1 MSIPALSRVTTL
13 PLAILATLALF
24 YVLWVGQAL
33 LVPLAIAVLV
43 WYAINALAH
52 LYARLLFKGQTNGIT
67 LILSLVTI
75 AIGAGIVVN
84 IIQTNIADVRQ
95 AAPTY
100 KTDLDQW
107 LVRIYDLLGIE
118 DLPTLSQFMASV
130 DIGPIV
136 ANFAG
141 ALTGIVGDLALIVVY
156 VGFLLYEQ
164 KTFSNKLQKMF
175 PEAGKRREVRAV
187 IENIQSQIE
196 TYIWI
201 KTAVSV
207 VTGLVGYVVLTLV
220 GVDFASFWAFA
231 IFLLNYIPIIGSV
244 IATLFPALLTLIQF
258 DTFTPFLIVGI
269 GLTSAQFV
277 VGNVIEPKLMG
288 SSLNLSPLVV
298 LLSLAL
304 WGSLWGIPG
313 MFLCVPIMVIF
324 LIILSHFNPTRP
336 LAVMLSERGELT
348 DTNHATTPPE

>member
-1 MSIPALSRVTTL
+1 MSIPTPSRTATV
-13 PLAILATLALF
+13 PLAILATFAVF
-24 YVLWVGQAL
+24 YVLWVGQKL
-33 LVPLAIAVLV
+33 LVPLAIAVLI
-43 WYAINALAH
+43 WYMINALAR
-52 LYARLLFKGQTNGIT
+52 LYARFIFKNSANWIT
-67 LILSLVTI
+67 LALSLVTMTV
-75 AIGAGIVVN
+75 GLGIVFN
-84 IIQTNIADVRQ
+84 IIQSNITDVRR

-107 LVRIYDLLGIE
+107 IVRIYDLMGIE
-118 DLPTLSQFMASV
+118 DLPTLSQFIRTV

-136 ANFAG
+136 TNFAG
-141 ALTGIVGDLALIVVY
+141 ALTGIVGDLALIIVY

-164 KTFSNKLQKMF
+164 KTFSNKLTRMF
-175 PEAGKRREVRAV
+175 PQSEKRREVRAV
-187 IENIQSQIE
+187 IDNIQHQIQ

-201 KTAVSV
+201 KTLVSV
-207 VTGLVGYVVLTLV
+207 VTGVVGYVVLTMV
-220 GVDFASFWAFA
+220 EVDFASFWAFA
-231 IFLLNYIPIIGSV
+231 IFLLNYVPIIGSV

-258 DTFTPFLIVGI
+258 DTFTPFLVVGI

-313 MFLCVPIMVIF
+313 MFLCVPIMVII
-324 LIILSHFNPTRP
+324 LIILSHFDPTRP
-336 LAVMLSERGELT
+336 LAVMLSESGELT
-348 DTNHATTPPE
+348 EDGRGSA